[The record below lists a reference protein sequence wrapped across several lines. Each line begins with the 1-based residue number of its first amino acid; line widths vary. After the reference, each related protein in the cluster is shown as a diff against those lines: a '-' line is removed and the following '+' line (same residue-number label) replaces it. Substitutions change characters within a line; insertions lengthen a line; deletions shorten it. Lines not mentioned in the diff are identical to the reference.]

1 MSNQSADNSPLP
13 AQKEGEAS
21 GTTQSTLPLAQEQM
35 AVAKRQVVQGRVTI
49 TRRTTEREE
58 AIEAWLKQENV
69 EIHRV
74 EKGTPLET
82 YPAIREEEGVMI
94 IPVVDEHVEVVRTL
108 VLREEIHIRK
118 VTTAVPYQES
128 VTLRSQDIT
137 VEKQRDKD

>member
-1 MSNQSADNSPLP
+1 MRNHSADDSSQPSM
-13 AQKEGEAS
+13 AEGETAE
-21 GTTQSTLPLAQEQM
+21 TVQETLPLAQERVE
-35 AVAKRQVVQGRVTI
+35 VAKQRVVKGRVRV
-49 TRRTTEREE
+49 TRRTTEREQ
-58 AIEAWLKQENV
+58 AIEAWLQQENV

-74 EKGTPLET
+74 IKGTPLEAH
-82 YPAIREEEGVMI
+82 PAIREEEGVMI

-137 VEKQRDKD
+137 VEKQRDDE